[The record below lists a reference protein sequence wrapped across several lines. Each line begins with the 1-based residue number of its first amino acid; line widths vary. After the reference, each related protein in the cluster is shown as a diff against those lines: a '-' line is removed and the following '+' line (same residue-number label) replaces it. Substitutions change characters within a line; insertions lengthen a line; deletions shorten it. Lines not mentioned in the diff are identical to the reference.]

1 MVGERR
7 PGTGGLV
14 RENGTEMSNK
24 TEICRSSRDS
34 LAYMGV
40 EGYDLSPLNQSL
52 LQANDESINLRPREE
67 RLDCLKCWY
76 TNALNQDKLDEL
88 RALCTEKGPDIIFIS
103 KTWLVI
109 HIVDL

>member
-52 LQANDESINLRPREE
+52 LQANDESINF
-67 RLDCLKCWY
+67 KA
-76 TNALNQDKLDEL
+76 TGGEL
-88 RALCTEKGPDIIFIS
+88 RLLKV
-103 KTWLVI
+103 LV
-109 HIVDL
+109 H